1 MNFSLGYS
9 TELEV
14 FNISMIIERQ
24 REGIMLFL
32 RSYNTHTI
40 IYIQFLCTKTCVFTM
55 SMLLSSVTLPQIG
68 RPLVLRKTNKTGHW
82 TTCASLDKRVDNLP
96 GAGKHGLEN
105 SNVKC

>member
-55 SMLLSSVTLPQIG
+55 SMLLNSVTLPQIG
-68 RPLVLRKTNKTGHW
+68 RPLVLRKTNETGRW
-82 TTCASLDKRVDNLP
+82 TTCASLDKCVWIPCRVQGSTD
-96 GAGKHGLEN
+96 
-105 SNVKC
+105 

>member
-40 IYIQFLCTKTCVFTM
+40 IYIVFMHQNVCFYHVDATQF
-55 SMLLSSVTLPQIG
+55 SHP
-68 RPLVLRKTNKTGHW
+68 
-82 TTCASLDKRVDNLP
+82 TTDWKASGLKENQRNWSLDYVCIF
-96 GAGKHGLEN
+96 G
-105 SNVKC
+105 